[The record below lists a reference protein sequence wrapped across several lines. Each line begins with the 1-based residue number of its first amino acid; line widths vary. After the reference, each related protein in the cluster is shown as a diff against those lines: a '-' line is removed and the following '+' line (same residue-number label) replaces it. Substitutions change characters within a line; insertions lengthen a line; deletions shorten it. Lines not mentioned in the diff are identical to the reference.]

1 MPLQATIKAAI
12 RGLHSRALDLGAGNF
27 QLDKVASLELLDGVG
42 VNQADRL
49 FTDQRTI
56 TASANDD
63 LDLAAVLTDVF
74 GQAITFARIKAI
86 LIVAAAAN
94 VNDLVVGAAAANAFV
109 GPFGAST
116 HTVKVRPG
124 GFLLLACAD
133 ATGWAVT
140 AGTADI
146 LRVANGAGGS
156 SVVYDIVLIGA
167 SA

>member
-1 MPLQATIKAAI
+1 MPLTATIKAAI
-12 RGLHSRALDLGAGNF
+12 RGQHTRALDLNTAGF
-27 QLDKVASLELLDGVG
+27 PLDAIGSIELLDGVG

-56 TASANDD
+56 SASSNDD
-63 LDLAAVLTDVF
+63 LDLAGSLADAF
-74 GQAITFARIKAI
+74 GQTITFARIKAI
-86 LIVAAAAN
+86 LIKAAAAN

-124 GFLLLACAD
+124 GFLLLACPD

-140 AGTADI
+140 AGTGDI
-146 LRVANGAGGS
+146 LRIANGAGGS
-156 SVVYDIVLIGA
+156 SVTYDIVLIGA
-167 SA
+167 SS

>member
-12 RGLHSRALDLGAGNF
+12 RGSHTRALDLAAAAF
-27 QLDKVASLELLDGVG
+27 PLDKVASIELLDGVG

-63 LDLAAVLTDVF
+63 LDLAAVLTDAF
-74 GQAITFARIKAI
+74 GQVITFARVKAI

-116 HTVKVRPG
+116 HTIKVRPG
-124 GFLLLACAD
+124 GMLLLACAD

-140 AGTADI
+140 AGTGDI

-156 SVVYDIVLIGA
+156 SVVYDIIIIGA